1 MTTEEVIN
9 ELNTLVKPYMGVI
22 PQSTYSR
29 TLRDIKNGNCKPKTM
44 SKFFAL
50 FGYEMLFVKWHKV
63 DKIDIDKP
71 RKIVSV
77 TEDEKG
83 IYFTSKEI

>member
-9 ELNTLVKPYMGVI
+9 ELNTLVKPYIGKV

-29 TLRDIKNGNCKPKTM
+29 TLRDIKNGNCKHKTM

-50 FGYEMLFVKWHKV
+50 FGYSQEEVRW
-63 DKIDIDKP
+63 
-71 RKIVSV
+71 
-77 TEDEKG
+77 
-83 IYFTSKEI
+83 SKR

>member
-9 ELNTLVKPYMGVI
+9 ELNSLVKPYIGKV

-44 SKFFAL
+44 QEFFAK
-50 FGYEMLFVKWHKV
+50 FGYEQNEVTWK
-63 DKIDIDKP
+63 
-71 RKIVSV
+71 RK
-77 TEDEKG
+77 
-83 IYFTSKEI
+83 

>member
-9 ELNTLVKPYMGVI
+9 ELNSLVKPYIGKV

-44 SKFFAL
+44 RKFFAL
-50 FGYEMLFVKWHKV
+50 SGYEMLFINWHKV
-63 DKIDIDKP
+63 ERIDIDKP
-71 RKIVSV
+71 RKVLSI

-83 IYFTSKEI
+83 LVIISKEL